1 MTTKEKNL
9 YDLADEYAEY
19 LEGLNYSE
27 ETISAIR
34 YEAGRFMDWLERT
47 FQAKT
52 ASELRKSHLF
62 AWQKYLIERRT
73 AKGLPLKPKT
83 INKTVASVRSF
94 LKHLAK
100 KGYILSSLLDAVC
113 YVKEPKFLPLGVL
126 THGKVRKMLRKV
138 DTSSPEGYRDRTVL
152 EILYSTG
159 IRAGELVRLNVN
171 DFDEKNGTL
180 KVFGKG
186 KKERVVPVGKTALRY
201 LETYLKAVRPFQL
214 VKGNKKSFFINRRGE
229 EFQYRPLLDMVR
241 KYCDLAKIDIHVTPH
256 SFRRTCATEL
266 IRGNANIYHV
276 KEILGHESLET
287 LRHYA
292 KLTITDLRKTH
303 AKCHPRE
310 RNS

>member
-1 MTTKEKNL
+1 MKTL
-9 YDLADEYAEY
+9 YDLLDEY
-19 LEGLNYSE
+19 LEYLESLNYSSM
-27 ETISAIR
+27 TINGKYYSCVNFIK
-34 YEAGRFMDWLERT
+34 YLESS
-47 FQAKT
+47 FQIGT
-52 ASELRKSHLF
+52 ANGVRKSHLF
-62 AWQKYLIERRT
+62 TWQKHLDGVRT
-73 AKGLPLKPKT
+73 REGTPLKPGAL
-83 INKTVASVRSF
+83 NKRIEGVRSF
-94 LKHLAK
+94 FKHLAL
-100 KGYILSSLLDAVC
+100 KGYVLRNLIDAVA
-113 YVKEPKFLPLGVL
+113 YVKEPKMLPSGIMTNMQTSKVL
-126 THGKVRKMLRKV
+126 RQP
-138 DTSSPEGYRDRTVL
+138 DTNTLLGYRDRTVMEL
-152 EILYSTG
+152 MYSSG
-159 IRAGELVRLNVN
+159 LRAGEVISMHTGSV
-171 DFDEKNGTL
+171 DFKNGTV
-180 KVFGKG
+180 KVMGKG